1 MDALYVSGE
10 PQLYTQMARVAP
22 LVTASGKPTVSTY
35 PDWSRAGLLMAYSS
49 DLYDGFRRAGI
60 YVARILRGEKPG
72 DIPIEQASK
81 FFLVVNARTA
91 RQLGIRVPPTFLAD
105 EVIE

>member
-1 MDALYVSGE
+1 DALYVSGE
-10 PQLYTQMARVAP
+10 PQMYTQMARVMP
-22 LVTASGKPTVSTY
+22 VVTATGKPTVGTY
-35 PDWSRAGLLMAYSS
+35 PDWGRAGLLMSYSS
-49 DLYDGFRRAGI
+49 DLYDGFRRAGV

-81 FFLVVNARTA
+81 FFLVLNARTA
-91 RQLGIRVPPTFLAD
+91 RQLGIKVPLTFLAD